1 MPLAIILI
9 IIGIILAL
17 LVSWI
22 LGVIVIIIGLAMLLI
37 PMVQGR
43 GSRV

>member
-22 LGVIVIIIGLAMLLI
+22 LGVIVIIIGLVMLLI

>member
-17 LVSWI
+17 LVNWM